1 MRCLLYA
8 LEVEL
13 DQAYVTMRK
22 KNSPSVVLDPCR
34 QACYMRAGAARG
46 LYPHPQIKTEELL

>member
-13 DQAYVTMRK
+13 DQAYVTMREE
-22 KNSPSVVLDPCR
+22 NSPSVALDPCR
-34 QACYMRAGAARG
+34 QACYIRGRSSKRATPPLAD
-46 LYPHPQIKTEELL
+46 